1 MTSEL
6 AGAWF
11 EREGVFPPAHGDGM
25 AGSGFLKGV
34 ALPGDERLA
43 PVRGIGLLRRLF
55 RFMAHFEGCRLK
67 DVGSIHQE
75 RLEGFAFDDSFFD
88 CAALLAELLP
98 EGGAPP
104 MLFAGEFAIHAAF
117 VSDEEAS
124 ASFSVEINAGIFCFE
139 VCLGIEHAVG

>member
-43 PVRGIGLLRRLF
+43 PVRGIGLLRRLC
-55 RFMAHFEGCRLK
+55 RFMAHFEGCRVK
-67 DVGSIHQE
+67 DVGSIPQDPVQ
-75 RLEGFAFDDSFFD
+75 RFAFDDIFFY

-98 EGGAPP
+98 HAGPHP
-104 MLFAGEFAIHAAF
+104 M
-117 VSDEEAS
+117 
-124 ASFSVEINAGIFCFE
+124 
-139 VCLGIEHAVG
+139 

>member
-75 RLEGFAFDDSFFD
+75 RLEGFAFTIAFLTARHCWRSS
-88 CAALLAELLP
+88 CLRVVRLP
-98 EGGAPP
+98 CCSLVNSRS
-104 MLFAGEFAIHAAF
+104 MRR
-117 VSDEEAS
+117 
-124 ASFSVEINAGIFCFE
+124 
-139 VCLGIEHAVG
+139 